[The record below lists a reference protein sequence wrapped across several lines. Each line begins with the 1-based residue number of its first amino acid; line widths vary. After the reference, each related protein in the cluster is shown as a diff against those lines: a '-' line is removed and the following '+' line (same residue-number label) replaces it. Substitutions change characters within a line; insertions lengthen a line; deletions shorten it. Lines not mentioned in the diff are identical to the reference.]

1 MTSISAEHEKRAE
14 KPYISITPPGG
25 WVAIDLAEIWAY
37 RGMVWQLTLRDI
49 KKRYKQSALGPTW
62 VVLLPLVS
70 AGIFSVIFGALAGLP
85 SGEIPYPVFVYTGML
100 IWGLF
105 ARAFTQTCNSIA
117 INANL
122 ITKVYF
128 PRLIGPI
135 AGVAGSMLDLL
146 LGLFVLTV
154 MLLVTGIAPDWHI
167 IYAPLCVVFAMLAAM
182 SIGIWIAALS
192 VKFRDIR
199 FSATFLTQL
208 MMWLTPVAYSSEL
221 VFGNERIPA
230 DWQPWAETAFQLN
243 PMFVVVEGFRWS
255 ILGHPY
261 GQPTV
266 ITAISVALTLA
277 LLWAGMLY
285 FRRVDSTVADII

>member
-1 MTSISAEHEKRAE
+1 MTSISAESDKRAE
-14 KPYISITPPGG
+14 KPHMTLTPPRG

-49 KKRYKQSALGPTW
+49 KSRYKQSALGPTW

-70 AGIFSVIFGALAGLP
+70 SGIFSVIFGLLAGLP
-85 SGEIPYPVFVYTGML
+85 SGDIPYPVFVYTGML
-100 IWGLF
+100 VWGLF
-105 ARAFTQTCNSIA
+105 ARAFTQTCNSIMG
-117 INANL
+117 NANL

-128 PRLIGPI
+128 PRLIAPI

-146 LGLFVLTV
+146 LGLAVLTV
-154 MLLVTGIAPDWHI
+154 MLLITGMTPSWHI

-199 FSATFLTQL
+199 FSATFLTHF
-208 MMWLTPVAYSSEL
+208 MMWLTPVAYSSQI

-230 DWQPWAETAFQLN
+230 DWQPWVETAFQLN

-277 LLWAGMLY
+277 LLWVGMLY